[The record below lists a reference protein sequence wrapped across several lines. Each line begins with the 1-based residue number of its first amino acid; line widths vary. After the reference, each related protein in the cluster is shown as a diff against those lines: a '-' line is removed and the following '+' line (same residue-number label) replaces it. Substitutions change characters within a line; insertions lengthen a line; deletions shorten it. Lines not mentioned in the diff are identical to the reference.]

1 MTSLF
6 LVVILLVVSR
16 FAWGTWK
23 NTQRDIV
30 RDKLFDLRDEWR
42 TFFIENGFS
51 MSCPEY
57 TRVRAMINDYLRYT
71 ARFRLVGLLFVA
83 CCVPRKICLEMAER
97 TKRELDS
104 NNLRIAE
111 EIAVI
116 RGRAVSAIQKYMLY
130 TSLLLFPFIVVVF
143 CFGMVFGTG
152 ELLQRGQK
160 VVKRIVIGSRPLSPD
175 AIEMAVAT

>member
-6 LVVILLVVSR
+6 LVVVLLVVSR
-16 FAWGTWK
+16 FVWGTWK
-23 NTQRDIV
+23 NTQRDIA

-57 TRVRAMINDYLRYT
+57 ARVRVMINDYLRYT

-83 CCVPRKICLEMAER
+83 CCVPRKICMEMAER

-104 NNLRIAE
+104 NDLRISK

-116 RGRAVSAIQKYMLY
+116 RSKAVSAIQKYMLY
-130 TSLLLFPFIVVVF
+130 TSLLLFPCIIVAF
-143 CFGMVFGTG
+143 CCGILFGTG
-152 ELLQRGQK
+152 GLLRRGQD
-160 VVKRIVIGSRPLSPD
+160 VVKRVVIGSRPLSPD